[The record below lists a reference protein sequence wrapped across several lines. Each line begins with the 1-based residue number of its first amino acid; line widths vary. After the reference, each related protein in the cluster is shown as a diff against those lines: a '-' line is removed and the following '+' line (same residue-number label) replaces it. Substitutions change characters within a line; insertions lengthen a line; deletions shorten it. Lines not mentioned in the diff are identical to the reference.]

1 MICNESRLVTEQEA
15 FYNLAN
21 AIVERAAIDYRYA
34 IQGLPLQHNSG
45 VLPKSAIIQL
55 ESFFRSQWFTA
66 LTTLD
71 GEQLMQLIRDDVAGK
86 QYKRPQRKGRL

>member
-21 AIVERAAIDYRYA
+21 AVVERAAIDYRYA
-34 IQGLPLQHNSG
+34 LQGWVLQNSG
-45 VLPKSAIIQL
+45 ITPQSAIIQL